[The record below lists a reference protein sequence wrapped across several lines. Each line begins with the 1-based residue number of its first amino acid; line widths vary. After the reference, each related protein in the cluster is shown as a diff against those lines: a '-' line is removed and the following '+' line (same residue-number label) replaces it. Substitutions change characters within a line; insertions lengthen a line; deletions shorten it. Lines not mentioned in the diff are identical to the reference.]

1 MKCMNCD
8 AEVVRGSD
16 FCEACEQKELGKIG
30 GFLYLPALGI
40 ILSVISSIYG
50 LLSSIKSYH
59 SVTGITS
66 ALYPFIIYQIICFA
80 ILLALS
86 VYITGVF
93 FGKKK
98 KAPFYYILLISLN
111 LIFVISN
118 VAISHY
124 QYGVEVDSDMW
135 TSMART
141 LIGACIWIPYFLVS
155 VRVKRTF
162 VR

>member
-1 MKCMNCD
+1 MKCMNCE

-16 FCEACEQKELGKIG
+16 YCDACEKKELGKIG

-59 SVTGITS
+59 SVTAITS
-66 ALYPFIIYQIICFA
+66 ALYPFIIFQIIWFA

-86 VYITGVF
+86 VYITGIF

-98 KAPFYYILLISLN
+98 KTPFYYILLISFN
-111 LIFVISN
+111 LMFVISN

-124 QYGVEVDSDMW
+124 QYGVAVDSDML

>member
-1 MKCMNCD
+1 MKCMNCE

-16 FCEACEQKELGKIG
+16 YCDACEKKELGKIG

-40 ILSVISSIYG
+40 ILSVIFSIYG

-59 SVTGITS
+59 SVTAITS
-66 ALYPFIIYQIICFA
+66 ALYPFIIFQIICFA

-86 VYITGVF
+86 VYITGIF

-98 KAPFYYILLISLN
+98 KTPFYYILLISFN
-111 LIFVISN
+111 LMFVISN

-124 QYGVEVDSDMW
+124 QYGVAVDSDML

>member
-16 FCEACEQKELGKIG
+16 YCDACEDKELGKIG

-40 ILSVISSIYG
+40 ILSIISGIYG
-50 LLSSIKSYH
+50 FLSSIKSYH
-59 SVTGITS
+59 GVTDITT
-66 ALYPFIIYQIICFA
+66 ALYPFIIYQMVCFA

-98 KAPFYYILLISLN
+98 KTPFYYILFISLN
-111 LIFVISN
+111 LMFVISN
-118 VAISHY
+118 VAIAHF
-124 QYGVEVDSDMW
+124 QYGVAVDSDML

-141 LIGACIWIPYFLVS
+141 LISACIWIPYFLVS

>member
-1 MKCMNCD
+1 MNCE

-16 FCEACEQKELGKIG
+16 YCDACEKKELGKIG

-40 ILSVISSIYG
+40 ILSVISNIYG
-50 LLSSIKSYH
+50 LLSSIKNYH
-59 SVTGITS
+59 GITGVTS
-66 ALYPFIIYQIICFA
+66 ALYPFIIFQIICFA

-98 KAPFYYILLISLN
+98 KAPFYYMLLISLN
-111 LIFVISN
+111 LMFVISN

-124 QYGVEVDSDMW
+124 QYGVEVDSDML

-141 LIGACIWIPYFLVS
+141 LISACIWIPYFLVS